1 MSGLMRMRLTPDA
14 EKMVISTSK
23 GFFMVIHDV
32 NLDTMDKDLE
42 GNILFRIGCALILT
56 MDTI

>member
-42 GNILFRIGCALILT
+42 GNILFRIGCALT
-56 MDTI
+56 